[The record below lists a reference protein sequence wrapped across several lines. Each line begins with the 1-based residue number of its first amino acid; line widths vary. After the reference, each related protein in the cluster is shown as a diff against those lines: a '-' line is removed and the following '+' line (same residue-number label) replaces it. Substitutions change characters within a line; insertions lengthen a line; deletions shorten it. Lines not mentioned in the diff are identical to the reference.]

1 MNGANYTK
9 AAAMFGQNP
18 TFRAFLAARSGRY
31 VDTVEEAAKEIRL
44 ACGVM
49 SRTAL
54 NTDQDAR
61 QRWESLVGEFN
72 RYMSAYRKGVS
83 HGSSAA

>member
-1 MNGANYTK
+1 MSGTNYTK

-18 TFRAFLAARSGRY
+18 TFRAFLAARTGRY
-31 VDTVEEAAKEIRL
+31 VDTVDEAAKEIRF

-49 SRTAL
+49 SRAAL

-61 QRWESLVGEFN
+61 QQWEALINEFN
-72 RYMSAYRKGVS
+72 RYMSAARKGI
-83 HGSSAA
+83 